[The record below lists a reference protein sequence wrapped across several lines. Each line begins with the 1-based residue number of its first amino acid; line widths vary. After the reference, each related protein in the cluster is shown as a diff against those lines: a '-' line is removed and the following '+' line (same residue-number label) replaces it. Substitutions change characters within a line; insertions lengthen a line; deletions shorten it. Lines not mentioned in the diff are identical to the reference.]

1 MAAVIQK
8 SKRKGTKKPGRV
20 AKVAGEQSL
29 PPLRLTTT
37 RATRRR
43 LSFRGVVVDK
53 NQIAADA
60 GYFWCD
66 ARASDLMENKSLQLK
81 SLFPARTSRP
91 GIREAFLSADPHLPR
106 LKLNSQR

>member
-8 SKRKGTKKPGRV
+8 SKSGGTRKLGRV

-29 PPLRLTTT
+29 PPLRLTTA

-53 NQIAADA
+53 NQTAADA

-66 ARASDLMENKSLQLK
+66 GRASDLMENKALELTRWSIKGASQYVLGPVQ
-81 SLFPARTSRP
+81 
-91 GIREAFLSADPHLPR
+91 
-106 LKLNSQR
+106 LNSFRSGKVL